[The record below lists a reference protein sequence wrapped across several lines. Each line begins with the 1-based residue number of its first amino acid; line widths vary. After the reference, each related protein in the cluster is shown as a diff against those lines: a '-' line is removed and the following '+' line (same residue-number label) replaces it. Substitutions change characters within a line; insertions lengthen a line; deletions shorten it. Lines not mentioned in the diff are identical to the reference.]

1 MRAGTRALHVRGACA
16 RARRIVP
23 VRAPLVVA
31 AAVVDDLEHPTRLLA
46 ARRSAPKTLAGRW
59 EFPGGKV
66 EPGEADVD
74 ALHRE
79 LDEELGVA
87 ATLGERILAPGGAD
101 WVVTK
106 GYWMR
111 LWFAVI
117 DRDPEPLLD
126 HDELRWLSRA
136 ELYDVPWL
144 DADLPIV
151 DVVAARLQT

>member
-1 MRAGTRALHVRGACA
+1 MQTEQASDNGRDEPVGRNREGGDRATRVVVGAAIIAAGRVLACA
-16 RARRIVP
+16 RSSPPEA
-23 VRAPLVVA
+23 
-31 AAVVDDLEHPTRLLA
+31 
-46 ARRSAPKTLAGRW
+46 AGRW

-151 DVVAARLQT
+151 DVVAARLQA